1 MKKIHLFTLSLIF
14 VLVLSLGCN
23 NSAKDKATTDTV
35 TKDTV
40 TAGDTIQSDPSK
52 FSDPH

>member
-1 MKKIHLFTLSLIF
+1 MKKMHLFTLSLVCLLLF
-14 VLVLSLGCN
+14 SLGCN
-23 NSAKDKATTDTV
+23 NSAKENEKA

-40 TAGDTIQSDPSK
+40 TPADTIESDPSK